1 MAVVKG
7 SEQQYLVI
15 RAHNPWKK
23 FRFFLY
29 ILVIIILTGAGGYFF
44 GMIDSVERIRS
55 LSSENSNLDSQ
66 LEKTNQ
72 KVIELTQ
79 RVGMLQKGNEVDQEA
94 AQGVRKT
101 VKDLK
106 AQITTL
112 EEEVGFYK
120 GIMLPAKKDKGL
132 RVNKINVQPLGE
144 RRYRYSITA
153 SQVADNSTYIQ
164 GIAAVNVIGVRGG
177 AKLVIPLRDLDSKV
191 NTLGIKFRFRYF
203 QEIAGEILLP
213 SDFDARQLQVVL
225 QSKGNKSQRVEET
238 IDWP

>member
-15 RAHNPWKK
+15 RAHNPWRR

-29 ILVIIILTGAGGYFF
+29 VLVIIALTGAGGYFF

-55 LSSENSNLDSQ
+55 LSSENSSLGSQ
-66 LEKTNQ
+66 LETTKQ
-72 KVIELTQ
+72 KVVELTQ
-79 RVGMLQKGNEVDQEA
+79 RVGMLQKGNEVDREA

-106 AQITTL
+106 TQITSL

-120 GIMLPAKKDKGL
+120 GIMLPAQKDKGL
-132 RVNKINVQPLGE
+132 RVNKINIQPLGE

-153 SQVADNSTYIQ
+153 SQVADNSSYIQ
-164 GIAAVNVIGVRGG
+164 GIAAVNVVGIRAG
-177 AKLVIPLRDLDSKV
+177 AKVILPLRDLDSKV
-191 NTLGIKFRFRYF
+191 SALGIKFRFRYF
-203 QEIAGEILLP
+203 QEIAGEIFLP
-213 SDFDARQLQVVL
+213 NDFKARQLQVVL
-225 QSKGNKSQRVEET
+225 QSSGSKSQRVEET
-238 IDWP
+238 INWP

>member
-7 SEQQYLVI
+7 SEQEYLVI
-15 RAHNPWKK
+15 KAHNPWKK

-29 ILVIIILTGAGGYFF
+29 VLAVIVLTGAGGYFF

-55 LSSENSNLDSQ
+55 LSSENSNLDSE
-66 LEKTNQ
+66 LEATKQ
-72 KVIELTQ
+72 KVLELTQ

-106 AQITTL
+106 AQITAL

-132 RVNKINVQPLGE
+132 RVNKINVQPLGD

-164 GIAAVNVIGVRGG
+164 GVAAVNVIGVRGG
-177 AKLVIPLRDLDSKV
+177 AKVILPLKDLDSKV
-191 NTLGIKFRFRYF
+191 DTLGIKFRFRYF
-203 QEIAGEILLP
+203 QEIAGEVLLP
-213 SDFDARQLQVVL
+213 KDFNARQLQVVL
-225 QSKGNKSQRVEET
+225 QSNGNKSQRVEET
-238 IDWP
+238 INWP